1 MLFIIIAILA
11 LFLGLFF
18 FLWSFIASS
27 KQMTNEFHFDPD
39 EYGLREH
46 QEVNE

>member
-1 MLFIIIAILA
+1 MLFIIIAISGFILGVFL
-11 LFLGLFF
+11 LF
-18 FLWSFIASS
+18 WSFIAQS
-27 KQMTNEFHFDPD
+27 KKMTNEFHFDPD